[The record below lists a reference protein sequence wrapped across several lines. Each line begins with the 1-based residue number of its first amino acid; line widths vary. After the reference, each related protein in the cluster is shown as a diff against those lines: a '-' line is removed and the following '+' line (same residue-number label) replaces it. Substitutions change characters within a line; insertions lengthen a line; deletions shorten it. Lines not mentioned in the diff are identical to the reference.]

1 MGQRGV
7 ATARCNTGGWWVCR
21 RAGDSQGAL
30 PDAGGIT
37 TIDDDPMGIVK
48 HVPMQAGDV
57 LFFLAS
63 AQTHGAFAWQGEMPR
78 RGILMSYRSRNI
90 FPD

>member
-1 MGQRGV
+1 MG
-7 ATARCNTGGWWVCR
+7 
-21 RAGDSQGAL
+21 
-30 PDAGGIT
+30 
-37 TIDDDPMGIVK
+37 MVK

>member
-1 MGQRGV
+1 MTDEPMTSEECYHFDAFGYLIIR
-7 ATARCNTGGWWVCR
+7 N
-21 RAGDSQGAL
+21 AL
-30 PDAGGIT
+30 TPEGIT
-37 TIDDDPMGIVK
+37 TIDDDPMGMVK
-48 HVPMQAGDV
+48 QVPMKAGDV

-78 RGILMSYRSRNI
+78 RGILMSYRLRNI